1 MELHIQALREF
12 AKGHCRYSIIHGVTH
27 WDRVYDNGL
36 RLLTPEVNANVVAA
50 FAYLH
55 DSCREDD
62 GYDEEHGPRAAEM
75 IKTIRTT
82 LLAFLSDE
90 EFDMLTE
97 ACRHHTTM
105 QKSGNPTVDACFD
118 ADRLDLWRVGI
129 EPDPDRMA
137 TKQGAHI
144 ASTTFW
150 EPLIRS
156 YADIY

>member
-12 AKGHCRYSIIHGVTH
+12 TKGHCRNSVIHGVTH
-27 WDRVYDNGL
+27 WERVYKNGL

-62 GYDEEHGPRAAEM
+62 NYDEEHGPRAAEM
-75 IKTIRTT
+75 IKSIRHT
-82 LLAFLSDE
+82 LLEFLSDE
-90 EFDMLTE
+90 EFGMLTE
-97 ACRHHTTM
+97 ACRNHTTA

-129 EPDPDRMA
+129 EPDPERMA
-137 TKQGAHI
+137 TKQGAYI

>member
-1 MELHIQALREF
+1 MEPHIQALREF
-12 AKGHCRYSIIHGVTH
+12 SKGHCRYSIIHGVTH
-27 WDRVYDNGL
+27 WDRVYNNGM

-55 DSCREDD
+55 DSCREAD

-75 IKTIRTT
+75 IKSIRST

-90 EFDMLTE
+90 EFELLTE

-105 QKSGNPTVDACFD
+105 PKSGNPTVDACFD

-129 EPDPDRMA
+129 EPDPERMA

-144 ASTTFW
+144 ASTTYW
-150 EPLIRS
+150 EPLIS
-156 YADIY
+156 SKSIF